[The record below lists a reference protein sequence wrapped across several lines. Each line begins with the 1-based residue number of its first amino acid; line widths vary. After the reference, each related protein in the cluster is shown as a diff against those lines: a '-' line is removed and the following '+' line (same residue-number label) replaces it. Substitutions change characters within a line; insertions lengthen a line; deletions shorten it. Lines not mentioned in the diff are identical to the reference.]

1 MASYPVYEAKARLS
15 ALLREV
21 KARREV
27 IITER
32 GKRIARLVP
41 FESGEDDS
49 LDARI
54 ERLVARGAIQLAAEP
69 SGGPLPSPAAA
80 AKGAL
85 RRFLRDRG

>member
-1 MASYPVYEAKARLS
+1 VATYPVYEAKARLS
-15 ALLREV
+15 ALLRQV

-41 FESGEDDS
+41 IDEEREETLDS
-49 LDARI
+49 RI
-54 ERLVARGAIQLAAEP
+54 ERLVESGAILAAPDP
-69 SGGPLPSPAAA
+69 STGPLPRAAVPS
-80 AKGAL
+80 KGAV

>member
-21 KARREV
+21 KAHREV

-41 FESGEDDS
+41 FADDADET

-54 ERLVARGAIQLAAEP
+54 ERLAARGVIEPAADT
-69 SGGPLPSPAAA
+69 SRGPLVSAAA
-80 AKGAL
+80 PSKGAL
-85 RRFLRDRG
+85 RRFLNDRG